1 MEYHFRKYSYPKTVR
16 RILVLKN
23 KIKELEKIQDYSIQ
37 NAVIEKNKNNLL
49 HYDNWVSDCTLGL
62 GHDRLGVDTRKHIPV
77 NTLNAPDSY
86 TDVFNSLALGR
97 DGQVTIGFSK
107 PISDTLIVCETTS
120 AKNITESAV
129 VEVSMDGKNW
139 LLYTKFNIIMIVHLC
154 MNIVMI
160 CQMLV
165 V

>member
-1 MEYHFRKYSYPKTVR
+1 M
-16 RILVLKN
+16 
-23 KIKELEKIQDYSIQ
+23 
-37 NAVIEKNKNNLL
+37 
-49 HYDNWVSDCTLGL
+49 
-62 GHDRLGVDTRKHIPV
+62 GVDTRKHIPV

-139 LLYTKFNIIMIVHLC
+139 LLCTKLNIIMIVHLC